1 MCNLLLWPYFL
12 YFFIFIHYLLFL
24 FHLKGF
30 YFIYIDLLS
39 FYFSLLA
46 NSICIL
52 QINLIKYLSLKIK
65 LIINYYFVV
74 KLIYM
79 RKEIIE
85 NVIKEVIG
93 PREGCFEI
101 IPYDPWEEYLCGVVI
116 PRMWMPN
123 KDGSADNPDEEEL
136 KEDNTDFD
144 DDSLSDEIGVTTQ
157 SELDP
162 RYQTKSFGIS
172 FVLDSLDPQF
182 EVCTTWGMY
191 TKEIEDESKI
201 VESDDSIDWWSRKS
215 YGEITHVN
223 FEDNEN
229 HLKYIVFSSE
239 ELGEVYL
246 YVKRIILSDN
256 KSHISVYLVNDLL
269 TTQTKEDFHP
279 NIQSCMFQ
287 PSIRINFLE
296 GDSLLNMD
304 PISSQSSELKFLY
317 REKPVKASGHMCS
330 AIWKNIDYYY
340 KFDSELMW
348 PDGIAQSE
356 KDSAYDSFI
365 VPDVRSEFVPIY
377 PMPLSSFD
385 IEGDVILSADE
396 LSELFDAEGLSKK
409 LYQLTDCYHH
419 WIEEN
424 KSSKTEDID
433 SNIFDTIIRNER
445 LAFERM
451 EKGIRILKDNP
462 IARLSFCFAN
472 KAIALQ
478 NAWAGRDEFKW
489 RPYQVAFFL
498 MNIDSLVNKDSN
510 DKDILDLLW
519 IPTGGGKTEAYL
531 AIMAFVMSFRRI
543 TAYLSN
549 DKTSGGGVSVIS
561 RYTLRLLT
569 IQQFRR
575 TLKLVTA
582 AEFLRIHENEDGSIG
597 WRPQTCDIEGD
608 WIYGSMRYS
617 AGMWVGGGVSP
628 LRLLDKEIGAMDIL
642 KEDNKDS
649 ASQLIKCPV
658 CGNWL
663 AIPENGITKEGNKI
677 HIVLK
682 LKYSETDVETKVESI
697 VNKFKEIS
705 KYSITFENHLNYYF
719 TLSLTFKNAI
729 SKNKLGEIFDYLNN
743 DFEFA
748 SLNKFKL
755 GYFNSLSKIKG
766 KQKEDAYDFE
776 IWCTNPNCRLNHVH
790 WKEGIPFKESNYR
803 FPDGNYE
810 HLIESPFIKNTR
822 MPIPGYT
829 IDEHV
834 YYRCPTVI
842 ISTAD
847 KIARL
852 AFEPRASA
860 LFGNINKYN
869 KYYGYYR
876 DFLVPKNSVKKSL
889 EDFVNVLPFKSPD
902 LIIQDEL
909 HLMDGPLGS
918 LFGLYETMVDAIIRT
933 SGGNPKYIAST
944 ATINNADKQATHLFS
959 KELFQFPPSG
969 LDIDDSFFV
978 KQGKFDEGFDEK
990 NPGRLYMGVYAPGK
1004 GPMTPQVR
1012 LWARILKASKDLE
1025 GNELISK
1032 YWTLVGYYNSIR
1044 ELGGGIALYNDDIRA
1059 RLNNITEMESKP
1071 DAEGNYDVRELGS
1084 ENLKELSSR
1093 IDSTKLSLILDEM
1106 ERDGFNNKKPDFDAI
1121 FTTSMFGTGVDISH
1135 LSLMIMTS
1143 QPKTTGDY
1151 IQATGRIGRDN
1162 GGLIVT
1168 FFKSGRPRDLNHYEM
1183 FASYHSRIHL
1193 DIEPVAVSPFSKG
1206 ALDKGFGPSMVAFLR
1221 NASNLNVKWYS
1232 DDAKIVNNKGAE
1244 KDFNLLKNL
1253 IKERLINAGV
1263 SEFKLNEI
1271 MNIFEANVD
1280 KWKNMALNS
1289 DVLKFNEY
1297 NPFHPLRYDVVLG
1310 DLAHESEDDLEVVYE
1325 NAPQSLR
1332 EIEETIGFW
1341 V

>member
-1 MCNLLLWPYFL
+1 
-12 YFFIFIHYLLFL
+12 
-24 FHLKGF
+24 
-30 YFIYIDLLS
+30 
-39 FYFSLLA
+39 
-46 NSICIL
+46 
-52 QINLIKYLSLKIK
+52 
-65 LIINYYFVV
+65 
-74 KLIYM
+74 M
-79 RKEIIE
+79 RKEIVE
-85 NVIKEVIG
+85 DLIKEVIG
-93 PREGCFEI
+93 PRQGCLER
-101 IPYDPWEEYLCGVVI
+101 IPFDPWEEYLCGVVI
-116 PRMWMPN
+116 PHMWQSN
-123 KDGSADNPDEEEL
+123 ADGGADNPDEEFL
-136 KEDNTDFD
+136 KEDNTGFD
-144 DDSLSDEIGVTTQ
+144 DDGIDDELMASTQ

-172 FVLDSLDPQF
+172 FIVDSPSPKF
-182 EVCTTWGMY
+182 NVCTTWGMY
-191 TKEIEDESKI
+191 KQEV
-201 VESDDSIDWWSRKS
+201 VESSESVKRDDDKEFWVRESHGVIS
-215 YGEITHVN
+215 EIN
-223 FEDNEN
+223 LNDDEN
-229 HLKYIVFSSE
+229 HQKVVLYGSE
-239 ELGEVYL
+239 EQGEVYL
-246 YVKRIILSDN
+246 FIKKIKLSEN
-256 KSHISVYLVNDLL
+256 KVHISVYLVNNLFINFSRD
-269 TTQTKEDFHP
+269 DYHP
-279 NIQSCMFQ
+279 NTASCLFQ
-287 PSIRINFLE
+287 PSIRINLDDE
-296 GDSLLNMD
+296 TSLINLD
-304 PISSQSSELKFLY
+304 PVSSQSSELKFLY

-330 AIWKNIDYYY
+330 AIWDDVDYYDE
-340 KFDSELMW
+340 FDNELLW
-348 PDGIAQSE
+348 PDGIIQS
-356 KDSAYDSFI
+356 KDNPDFDSFKK
-365 VPDVRSEFVPIY
+365 PDVRSEFVPIY
-377 PMPLSSFD
+377 PMPLASFD
-385 IEGDVILSADE
+385 IDNENILLKADE
-396 LSELFDAEGLSKK
+396 LSELFDGELLGEK
-409 LYQLTDCYHH
+409 LFQLVEEYYK

-424 KSSKTEDID
+424 IASKEDDFD
-433 SNIFDTIIRNER
+433 STIFDNIIENEL
-445 LAFERM
+445 LAYNRM
-451 EKGIRILKDNP
+451 KKGIEILKDDS

-472 KAIALQ
+472 KAISLQ
-478 NAWAGRDEFKW
+478 NEWSGRSEFKW
-489 RPYQVAFFL
+489 RAYQVAFFL
-498 MNIDSLVNKDSN
+498 MNIESLVNDDSEEKN
-510 DKDILDLLW
+510 ILDLLW

-531 AIMAFVMSFRRI
+531 AIMAFIISFRRI
-543 TAYLSN
+543 TSYFS
-549 DKTSGGGVSVIS
+549 DDMTQGGGVSVIS

-582 AEFLRIHENEDGSIG
+582 AEYLRIYENEDGSIG
-597 WRPQTCDIEGD
+597 WRPEGCEVEGD
-608 WIYGSMRYS
+608 WIYGSMRFS

-628 LRLLDKEIGAMDIL
+628 LRLLDKEIGAIDTL

-663 AIPENGITKEGNKI
+663 SIPENGITKEKNKI

-682 LKYSETDVETKVESI
+682 LKYQDTNVEKEINSLKK
-697 VNKFKEIS
+697 KFKDILDFEI
-705 KYSITFENHLNYYF
+705 THENHLNNYF
-719 TLSLTFKNAI
+719 TLSLIFNGAI
-729 SKNKLGEIFDYLNN
+729 SKNRLGDIFDYLNK

-766 KQKEDAYDFE
+766 KQKQDAYDFE
-776 IWCTNPNCRLNHVH
+776 IWCTNPDCELNHVS
-790 WKEGIPFKESNYR
+790 WKEGVPFKESDFV
-803 FPDGNYE
+803 FPDGNFE
-810 HLIESPFIKNTR
+810 RIIRSPFIKNTR

-869 KYYGYYR
+869 RYYGYYR
-876 DFLVPKNSVKKSL
+876 DYLVPKNSVKKSL
-889 EDFVNVLPFKSPD
+889 EEYVDVSPFKSPD

-933 SGGNPKYIAST
+933 AGGNPKYIAST

-959 KELFQFPPSG
+959 KKLFQFPPAG
-969 LDIDDSFFV
+969 LSIDDSFFV
-978 KQGKFDEGFDEK
+978 KQGKFEDGFNEE

-1012 LWARILKASKDLE
+1012 LWARILKASKQLE
-1025 GNELISK
+1025 DDELISK

-1059 RLNNITEMESKP
+1059 RLNNITEVESEQE
-1071 DAEGNYDVRELGS
+1071 DEINVRELNA

-1093 IDSTKLSLILDEM
+1093 IDSTKLSLILDEL
-1106 ERDGFNNKKPDFDAI
+1106 ERDGANNKKPDFDAI

-1168 FFKSGRPRDLNHYEM
+1168 FFKSGRPRDLNHYEL
-1183 FASYHSRIHL
+1183 FSSYHSRIHL
-1193 DIEPVAVSPFSKG
+1193 DIEPVSISPFSKG

-1221 NASNLNVKWYS
+1221 NASNLNIKWYS
-1232 DDAKIVNNKGAE
+1232 DDAKLVLNKNAE
-1244 KDFNLLKNL
+1244 DDFNFL
-1253 IKERLINAGV
+1253 ERLITERLNNFNV
-1263 SEFKLNEI
+1263 PKYKLDEILEIFKR
-1271 MNIFEANVD
+1271 NVE
-1280 KWKNMALNS
+1280 KWKKIASNS
-1289 DVLKFNEY
+1289 EVLRFNEY
-1297 NPFHPLRYDVVLG
+1297 SPYRPLKYDVVLG
-1310 DLAHESEDDLEVVYE
+1310 DLAHESEKDLDVVYE

>member
-1 MCNLLLWPYFL
+1 
-12 YFFIFIHYLLFL
+12 
-24 FHLKGF
+24 
-30 YFIYIDLLS
+30 
-39 FYFSLLA
+39 
-46 NSICIL
+46 
-52 QINLIKYLSLKIK
+52 
-65 LIINYYFVV
+65 
-74 KLIYM
+74 M
-79 RKEIIE
+79 RKEIVE
-85 NVIKEVIG
+85 DLIKEVIG
-93 PREGCFEI
+93 PRRGCLEK
-101 IPYDPWEEYLCGVVI
+101 IPFDPWEEYLCGIII
-116 PRMWMPN
+116 PQMWQS
-123 KDGSADNPDEEEL
+123 DAEGGADNPDGEIL
-136 KEDNTDFD
+136 KEDSTGFD
-144 DDSLSDEIGVTTQ
+144 DDGVDDEFTASTQ

-172 FVLDSLDPQF
+172 FILDSSSPKF
-182 EVCTTWGMY
+182 NVCTTWGMY
-191 TKEIEDESKI
+191 AREEILDSKEF
-201 VESDDSIDWWSRKS
+201 VESDDVKEYWARESHGVISEIDLS
-215 YGEITHVN
+215 G
-223 FEDNEN
+223 DEN
-229 HLKYIVFSSE
+229 HRKVVLYGSD

-246 YVKRIILSDN
+246 FIKKIKLSED
-256 KSHISVYLVNDLL
+256 KLHVSVYLVNNLFIEFSKD
-269 TTQTKEDFHP
+269 DYHP
-279 NIQSCMFQ
+279 DTASCLFQ
-287 PSIRINFLE
+287 PSIRVNLIGETSLINL
-296 GDSLLNMD
+296 D
-304 PISSQSSELKFLY
+304 PVSSQSSELKFLY

-330 AIWKNIDYYY
+330 AIWDDVDYYDE
-340 KFDSELMW
+340 FDGELLW
-348 PDGIAQSE
+348 PDGVIQSE
-356 KDSAYDSFI
+356 NNPDFSSFKK
-365 VPDVRSEFVPIY
+365 PNVRSEFVPIY

-385 IEGDVILSADE
+385 IDNEDILLKAEE
-396 LSELFDAEGLSKK
+396 LSELFDAELLSEK
-409 LYQLTDCYHH
+409 LSQLVDEYYK
-419 WIEEN
+419 WIEGN
-424 KSSKTEDID
+424 ISRKKDDYD
-433 SNIFDTIIRNER
+433 SDIFDNIIENE
-445 LAFERM
+445 LFAFNRM
-451 EKGIRILKDNP
+451 KKGIEILKSNP

-472 KAIALQ
+472 KCISLQ
-478 NAWAGRDEFKW
+478 NEWSGKSEFKW
-489 RPYQVAFFL
+489 RAYQVAFFL
-498 MNIDSLVNKDSN
+498 MNIDSLVHDDSEEKN
-510 DKDILDLLW
+510 ILDLLW

-531 AIMAFVMSFRRI
+531 AIMAFIISFRRL
-543 TAYLSN
+543 TSYLSDN
-549 DKTSGGGVSVIS
+549 KTQGGGVSVIS

-582 AEFLRIHENEDGSIG
+582 AEYLRIYENEDESIG
-597 WRPQTCDIEGD
+597 WRPDNCDIEGD

-628 LRLLDKEIGAMDIL
+628 LRLLDKEIGAIDTL

-663 AIPENGITKEGNKI
+663 SIPENGITKEKNQI

-682 LKYSETDVETKVESI
+682 LKYQDINVDKEMISLK
-697 VNKFKEIS
+697 NKFKDILDY
-705 KYSITFENHLNYYF
+705 KLTDENHLNNYF
-719 TLSLTFKNAI
+719 TLSLIFKDAI
-729 SKNKLGEIFDYLNN
+729 SKNRLGDIFDYLNR

-766 KQKEDAYDFE
+766 KQKVGAYDFE
-776 IWCTNPNCRLNHVH
+776 IWCTNPNCELNHVS
-790 WKEGIPFKESNYR
+790 WKEGVPFNESDFV
-803 FPDGNYE
+803 FPDGNHE
-810 HLIESPFIKNTR
+810 RIIRSPFVKNTR

-860 LFGNINKYN
+860 LFGNIDKYN

-876 DFLVPKNSVKKSL
+876 DYLVPKNSVKKSL
-889 EDFVNVLPFKSPD
+889 DEYVDVSPFKSPD

-959 KELFQFPPSG
+959 KQLFQFPPAG

-978 KQGKFDEGFDEK
+978 KQGKFEDGFNEEY
-990 NPGRLYMGVYAPGK
+990 PGRLYMGVYAPGK

-1025 GNELISK
+1025 DNELISK

-1059 RLNNITEMESKP
+1059 RLNNITEVESEN
-1071 DAEGNYDVRELGS
+1071 DEDINVRELDS

-1093 IDSTKLSLILDEM
+1093 IDSTKLSLILDEL
-1106 ERDGFNNKKPDFDAI
+1106 ERDGANNKKPDFDAI

-1168 FFKSGRPRDLNHYEM
+1168 FFKSGRPRDLNHYEL
-1183 FASYHSRIHL
+1183 FSSYHSRIHL
-1193 DIEPVAVSPFSKG
+1193 DIEPVSVSPFSKG

-1221 NASNLNVKWYS
+1221 NASNLNIKWYS
-1232 DDAKIVNNKGAE
+1232 DDAKLILNRNAGD
-1244 KDFNLLKNL
+1244 DFKVLETL
-1253 IKERLINAGV
+1253 IIERLTNFNVPKDKLDEILDI
-1263 SEFKLNEI
+1263 FKH
-1271 MNIFEANVD
+1271 NIE
-1280 KWKNMALNS
+1280 KWKMIAS
-1289 DVLKFNEY
+1289 KSEGLKFNEY
-1297 NPFHPLRYDVVLG
+1297 NPYHQLVYDVVLG
-1310 DLAHESEDDLEVVYE
+1310 DLAHESEDDLDVVYE